1 MAKLINNLY
10 GSEFICDRHVRVLGF
25 IPTPWI
31 CGGIM
36 KPVPPE
42 LIKLR
47 CESCGHGKFFDRT
60 VRRRLMEMS
69 LLLFGLLV
77 SMPVMAQVTK

>member
-1 MAKLINNLY
+1 MMQWIDKPY

-36 KPVPPE
+36 KPVPPNRT
-42 LIKLR
+42 KLR
-47 CESCGHGKFFDRT
+47 CEECGHEKDFNP
-60 VRRRLMEMS
+60 VRRARFMRMV
-69 LLLFGLLV
+69 LLLFGLLAP
-77 SMPVMAQVTK
+77 MPVMA